1 MRPFYDQ
8 LLFTSSF
15 YCDSMASQSP
25 VGSKTNS
32 SFQNYTISN
41 ASKKRK
47 RGICVILQDS
57 SNIQLET
64 ETRGAMEKAKSS
76 INKMFTTTD
85 FAPRGNATLG
95 NDVRYNKLSAADE
108 VPKEKTDTLYSIYK
122 NSRDAFDMG
131 AEMLLSYM
139 QQNASYEVQ
148 KATAISVMATAMTTF
163 GRDITTAARIASD
176 YTQFPERTIR
186 KWAFSFFVGLHN
198 VFQISP
204 ENVTNETIETE
215 LSSERGACHSCPSS
229 LIHDEEFQI
238 AARTCAGECLCKR

>member
-1 MRPFYDQ
+1 MSRALCGTCYVITIISCHASYYDQ

-41 ASKKRK
+41 ASRKRK

-176 YTQFPERTIR
+176 YTVYIIIIFL
-186 KWAFSFFVGLHN
+186 GLTMC
-198 VFQISP
+198 Q
-204 ENVTNETIETE
+204 TNI
-215 LSSERGACHSCPSS
+215 C
-229 LIHDEEFQI
+229 ID
-238 AARTCAGECLCKR
+238 RTCSDVIEIHEKSMYTKTRCLIII